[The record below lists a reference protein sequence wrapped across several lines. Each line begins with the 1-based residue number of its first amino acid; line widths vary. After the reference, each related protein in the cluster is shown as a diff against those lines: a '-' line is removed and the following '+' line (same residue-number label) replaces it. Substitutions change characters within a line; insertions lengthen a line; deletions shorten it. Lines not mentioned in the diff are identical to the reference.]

1 MYNILSFTDVLDW
14 IETLALEQPHFYQY
28 PYSINILF
36 KPRFLNI
43 DILPLSVREI
53 AIERINAWHKLGH
66 RIFITTARTKED
78 LPKLKAWAKKH
89 KLKYTDII
97 LNCGRGP
104 RYLINDIDPTLKL
117 DKAVAYCLTRNSG
130 LEKIEAL
137 SGSSI
142 KSENG
147 KESKV

>member
-1 MYNILSFTDVLDW
+1 METTSPGTDHGPDYCSVFVDFDGV
-14 IETLALEQPHFYQY
+14 IIHQEQHLQWELKEDAAPC
-28 PYSINILF
+28 PGS
-36 KPRFLNI
+36 
-43 DILPLSVREI
+43 
-53 AIERINAWHKLGH
+53 IERINTWHKLGH

-142 KSENG
+142 KSENV
-147 KESKV
+147 KENKV

>member
-1 MYNILSFTDVLDW
+1 METTSPGTDHGPDYCSVFVDFDGV
-14 IETLALEQPHFYQY
+14 IIHQEQHLQWELKEDAVPC
-28 PYSINILF
+28 PGS
-36 KPRFLNI
+36 
-43 DILPLSVREI
+43 
-53 AIERINAWHKLGH
+53 IERINTWFGLGH

-117 DKAVAYCLTRNSG
+117 DKAVAYCITRNSG

-142 KSENG
+142 KPENG